1 MKSGENH
8 KVMNRWY
15 RKFFQYLDRYYVKY
29 HSLPSLEDAGKSH
42 FKKIVF
48 ENVKKEATNAIISL
62 INSEREGDIVNKT
75 LIR

>member
-1 MKSGENH
+1 
-8 KVMNRWY
+8 
-15 RKFFQYLDRYYVKY
+15 VKY